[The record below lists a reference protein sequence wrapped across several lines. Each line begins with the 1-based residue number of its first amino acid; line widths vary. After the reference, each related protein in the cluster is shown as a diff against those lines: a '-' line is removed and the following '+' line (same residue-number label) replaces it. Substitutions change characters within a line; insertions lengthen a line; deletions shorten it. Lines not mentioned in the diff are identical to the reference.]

1 MRIILQV
8 CIEQLLSLSPIE
20 SFLFAFEEDR
30 QAQAR
35 IHSSTSN
42 MYLFG
47 VFDGHGGPWCSD
59 VVGQRLFEYIA
70 VTLHAPDDLQ
80 RIMTE
85 GKRILSHPHP
95 PTHHL
100 HSHPSDKISSNPFT
114 SLLLQ
119 SFHYPYKDTRNSRIK
134 EIHQL
139 NLWKHIEDAYTNI
152 DHDHTEIMAALESA
166 FSKLDRDICAEAIP
180 IDTQA
185 VDEELLQICTAGSC
199 ACVALIKDDDLY
211 IANCG
216 DARAIIGTI
225 DEEGKHGVIHLS
237 HDHNIRNQAEVKR
250 VLAEHPPNESHSVI
264 RSDRLLGLLM
274 PFRAFGDVR
283 FKWPANYLREYLQPY
298 YKKGDA
304 IPQFYLTPPY
314 LTVKPEITKHKLN
327 KKDKFLLLATDGVWD
342 LLSPEKV
349 VESVFNHQKGI
360 QSFDRFVLHKSGHGA
375 TSLKLKE
382 INQLLLARHQAIK
395 NQPIDQNSA
404 THLIRQALAFT
415 SKGQFDS
422 KLLSDVL
429 TIPNP
434 RSIRDDITITVVY
447 FDQDFFDQ
455 IPRK

>member
-1 MRIILQV
+1 MNF
-8 CIEQLLSLSPIE
+8 LL
-20 SFLFAFEEDR
+20 EDR

-35 IHSSTSN
+35 IHSSDSN

-80 RIMTE
+80 RIMQE
-85 GKRILSHPHP
+85 AKRIISNPQAHI
-95 PTHHL
+95 
-100 HSHPSDKISSNPFT
+100 HSHSPDKTTSNSIG
-114 SLLLQ
+114 SLLLH
-119 SFHYPYKDTRNSRIK
+119 SYYYPYKDTRNSKIK
-134 EIHQL
+134 EIHQM
-139 NLWKHIEDAYTNI
+139 NLLKHIEDAYTNI
-152 DHDHTEIMAALESA
+152 DHDHTEILNALESA
-166 FSKLDRDICAEAIP
+166 FIKLDRDICAEAIP
-180 IDTQA
+180 SDTQH
-185 VDEELLQICTAGSC
+185 VDEDLLQICTAGSC
-199 ACVALIKDDDLY
+199 ACVALVKDDDLY

-216 DARAIIGTI
+216 DARAILGTI
-225 DEEGKHGVIHLS
+225 DDQGNQTVINLS
-237 HDHNIRNQAEVKR
+237 QDHNIRNQSEVKR
-250 VLAEHPPNESHSVI
+250 VLSEHPTNESHSVI

-274 PFRAFGDVR
+274 PFRAFGDIR

-314 LTVKPEITKHKLN
+314 LTVKPDIIKYKLT

-349 VESVFNHQKGI
+349 VELIFNHQKGI
-360 QSFDRFVLHKSGHGA
+360 QSFDQFVLHKTGNP

-382 INQLLLARHQAIK
+382 INQLLLARQQAIQ

-404 THLIRQALAFT
+404 THLIRQALAYT

-429 TIPNP
+429 TFPNP

-447 FDQDFFDQ
+447 FDQDYIDHIQ
-455 IPRK
+455 TKK

>member
-1 MRIILQV
+1 MRNS
-8 CIEQLLSLSPIE
+8 IELNKVKRC
-20 SFLFAFEEDR
+20 FFCFKEDR

-35 IHSSTSN
+35 IHSLTSN

-80 RIMTE
+80 RIMQE
-85 GKRILSHPHP
+85 AKRILSHPPAHI
-95 PTHHL
+95 
-100 HSHPSDKISSNPFT
+100 HSHPSEKFSMSPLM

-134 EIHQL
+134 EIHQH
-139 NLWKHIEDAYTNI
+139 NLLKHIEDAYTNI
-152 DHDHTEIMAALESA
+152 DHDHTKIIEALESA

-180 IDTQA
+180 IDSQS

-216 DARAIIGTI
+216 DARAILGTI
-225 DEEGKHGVIHLS
+225 DEQGNQGVINLS
-237 HDHNIRNQAEVKR
+237 HDHNIRNQSEVKR

-264 RSDRLLGLLM
+264 RSERLLGLLM

-304 IPQFYLTPPY
+304 IPPFYLTPPY
-314 LTVKPEITKHKLN
+314 LTVKPEITKHKLS

-349 VESVFNHQKGI
+349 VESIFNHQKGI
-360 QSFDRFVLHKSGHGA
+360 QSFDRFVLHKSGS
-375 TSLKLKE
+375 TTTLKLKE
-382 INQLLLARHQAIK
+382 INQLLLARQQAIQ

-447 FDQDFFDQ
+447 FDQDFLDQ